1 MPVSPAVAETTD
13 ALLVALLGALD
24 RVEWAQRQLFPPRAL
39 ELAERLAPH
48 AERLAGPLRALL
60 ETAAWP
66 EDLRLLRERLGQVT
80 RQAIELIGASP
91 RCRRR
96 SIHSRRSSTR

>member
-39 ELAERLAPH
+39 ELAERLTPH
-48 AERLAGPLRALL
+48 AESLARPLAAL
-60 ETAAWP
+60 EAAAWP
-66 EDLRLLRERLGQVT
+66 EDLQLLRERL
-80 RQAIELIGASP
+80 
-91 RCRRR
+91 
-96 SIHSRRSSTR
+96 